1 MAISV
6 QSADRPGQHVLRAP
20 GKAVMRFIY
29 RHWARNYD
37 KVIRKL
43 GYRAPEFAADALARH
58 VDLSS
63 GPVLDMAC
71 GTGLSGLALKALGA
85 NRIDG
90 MDIST
95 EMMQQAR
102 KKGIYSRFIVADASV
117 PLPIEDGAYI
127 AALST
132 GLFTNGHVGAI
143 ALEPILGAVRP
154 GGCFSFSVHSSV
166 WKRLGFKDTIER
178 LEREGR
184 VDVLENTPM
193 KHMEGLAGQ
202 TTIVVVLRRSAS

>member
-1 MAISV
+1 MSTSAPSLNNPV
-6 QSADRPGQHVLRAP
+6 QSALRMP
-20 GKAVMRFIY
+20 GKAMMRFVY
-29 RHWARNYD
+29 RHWAKNYD
-37 KVIRKL
+37 RVIRKL

-58 VDLSS
+58 MDLSE

-71 GTGLSGLALKALGA
+71 GTGLSGLALKAHGA
-85 NRIDG
+85 SAIDG

-95 EMMQQAR
+95 EMMNEAR
-102 KKGIYSRFIVADASV
+102 EKGIYRRLIVADASL
-117 PLPIEDGAYI
+117 PLPVEDGAYA

-166 WKRLGFKDTIER
+166 WTRLGFKDTIER
-178 LEREGR
+178 LKKEGR
-184 VDVLENTPM
+184 VDVLENAPR
-193 KHMEGLAGQ
+193 KHLEGLAGQ
-202 TTIVVVLRRSAS
+202 TTIVVVLRRNAS